1 MKRWWLILF
10 VALLAALLVGSGYGC
25 GGGAGS
31 KPLIEDL
38 RSGSELSFFQLTS
51 MRGVRDGER
60 LSVQAMLSDTS
71 SMLQLEMQFVIAA
84 PSADLQSGSWQWN
97 RGNQLEKGS
106 VSATSVTF
114 LGGQSGPPS
123 LGGTFEL
130 RDEGGAALYRVNLP
144 TRELQ
149 PPARR

>member
-1 MKRWWLILF
+1 MKRKWLTP
-10 VALLAALLVGSGYGC
+10 LAALVAALLMGGGYGC
-25 GGGAGS
+25 GGGNSS

-38 RSGSELSFFQLTS
+38 RGGTELSFFQLTS
-51 MRGVRDGER
+51 MRGARDGDR

-84 PSADLQSGSWQWN
+84 PSANLQSGSWQWN
-97 RGNQLEKGS
+97 RGSQLEKGS
-106 VSATSVTF
+106 VSAVSVTF

-130 RDEGGAALYRVNLP
+130 RDESGAPLYRVNLP

-149 PPARR
+149 PPAGR